1 MTMDIEDILGDIK
14 ASNGKAEKPAKVE
27 KAVKAEKPAKA
38 VAKPAAKK
46 AAPAKAVKAP
56 AKPAAKAAAKPAK
69 ASAKSA
75 APKAPAKAVKAP
87 AKAVVKAVAKP
98 VAKKAAPVKAAAK
111 PVAKKPTAKTTTG
124 RESEFIV
131 FAEGE
136 RQELAKQIKKIVRKE
151 MNSRV
156 LAERLGIHSRKLR
169 RVLYGMHK
177 AGQVKVVP
185 GPSRKLGMY
194 VQPV

>member
-1 MTMDIEDILGDIK
+1 MNMDIEDILGDIK
-14 ASNGKAEKPAKVE
+14 ASNGKADKPAKAEKTVVAKAASAKKAIA
-27 KAVKAEKPAKA
+27 KAVKAKAPAK
-38 VAKPAAKK
+38 PTAKK

-56 AKPAAKAAAKPAK
+56 AKAAPAK
-69 ASAKSA
+69 AVKAPAKA
-75 APKAPAKAVKAP
+75 APAKAVKAP
-87 AKAVVKAVAKP
+87 AKAVDKAAPAKAVKAPAKAVAK
-98 VAKKAAPVKAAAK
+98 AASK
-111 PVAKKPTAKTTTG
+111 PATT

-136 RQELAKQIKKIVRKE
+136 RAELSKQIKKIVRKE
-151 MNSRV
+151 MNSRT

-169 RVLYGMHK
+169 RVLYGMDK
-177 AGQVKVVP
+177 AGTIKVVP

>member
-1 MTMDIEDILGDIK
+1 MNMDIEDILGDIK
-14 ASNGKAEKPAKVE
+14 ASNGKADKPAKAE
-27 KAVKAEKPAKA
+27 KAVKADKPAKV

-46 AAPAKAVKAP
+46 AAPAKAVKAV
-56 AKPAAKAAAKPAK
+56 AKPAAKKAVAAKPA
-69 ASAKSA
+69 AKV
-75 APKAPAKAVKAP
+75 APKKAAPAKAVKAP
-87 AKAVVKAVAKP
+87 AKAVKA
-98 VAKKAAPVKAAAK
+98 VAKKAAPAKAVKA
-111 PVAKKPTAKTTTG
+111 VAKKAPAKVATI

-136 RQELAKQIKKIVRKE
+136 RAELAKQIKKIVRKE

-169 RVLYGMHK
+169 RVLYGMNK
-177 AGQVKVVP
+177 AGTIKVVP